1 MLKDEIRKVFKEKRK
16 SLSAEQTS
24 RLIQKM
30 SRHFDAWLSSH
41 VPQAVMSFVPFR
53 KFAEVDPRA
62 FEASIRSVNPEVIM
76 AYPRV
81 RDGFILPVIPDSS
94 RQAVSN
100 SYGIFEYPGTPAD
113 PATLDLVLLPL
124 LAVDQRGHRV
134 GYGKGYYDR
143 LLATLSPGC
152 ITMGLSYFH
161 LIGAI
166 DDVSPWDQTLSA
178 CLTPDHLHWF
188 GKTP

>member
-16 SLSAEQTS
+16 SLSADQTS

-30 SRHFDAWLSSH
+30 SRHFDAWLPSH
-41 VPQAVMSFVPFR
+41 IPQAVMSFVPFR
-53 KFAEVDPRA
+53 KFAEIDPGA
-62 FEASIRSVNPEVIM
+62 FEASIRSVNPEVIL

-81 RDGFILPVIPDSS
+81 RDGHIFPVLPDSS
-94 RQAVSN
+94 REAVSN
-100 SYGIFEYPGTPAD
+100 PYGIFEYPGTPVD
-113 PATLDLVLLPL
+113 PAALDLVLLPL
-124 LAVDQRGHRV
+124 LAADRSGHRV

-152 ITMGLSYFH
+152 MTIGLSYFP
-161 LIGAI
+161 LIDAI

-178 CLTPDHLHWF
+178 CLTPDHLHCF
-188 GKTP
+188 DKT